1 MHRNVSFYVLHA
13 RQCSRISNG
22 MSKKREVKR
31 KMEVLCNKWSDKS
44 SEDLI
49 RDSFVKI
56 TALASLEY
64 MLLINTALLFCRST
78 GKEQRTKEN
87 KI

>member
-1 MHRNVSFYVLHA
+1 
-13 RQCSRISNG
+13 
-22 MSKKREVKR
+22 MSAFMFCILGKAVGSAMESLKKREAKR

-49 RDSFVKI
+49 KDSFVKI
-56 TALASLEY
+56 TASLASLEY

-78 GKEQRTKEN
+78 GK
-87 KI
+87 